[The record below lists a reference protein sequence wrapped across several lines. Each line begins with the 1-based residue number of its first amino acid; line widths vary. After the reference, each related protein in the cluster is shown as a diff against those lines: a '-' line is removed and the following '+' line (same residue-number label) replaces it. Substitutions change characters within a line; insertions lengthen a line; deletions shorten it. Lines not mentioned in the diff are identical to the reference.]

1 MKELQESIVTASMR
15 FSGVVSQ
22 AVDDEINSDVD
33 MVFKRVFTEVSK
45 NYRPFSH
52 VDQIYTSI
60 EGLSFFVHCVNR
72 VCYRPNDDT
81 LRQKLFDPTVISIV
95 ELFAT
100 IIHSQSQ
107 DVNQEEVQSDLIAL
121 LSEREMQYAS
131 LPSVI
136 GRDEND
142 KQCVWQVA
150 GSIIAQ
156 SIGGVAIPALERKL
170 GRLARDFLEVL
181 IRVELLN
188 GIKELEIGA
197 KVKQIEQYI

>member
-1 MKELQESIVTASMR
+1 
-15 FSGVVSQ
+15 
-22 AVDDEINSDVD
+22 
-33 MVFKRVFTEVSK
+33 
-45 NYRPFSH
+45 
-52 VDQIYTSI
+52 
-60 EGLSFFVHCVNR
+60 
-72 VCYRPNDDT
+72 
-81 LRQKLFDPTVISIV
+81 
-95 ELFAT
+95 
-100 IIHSQSQ
+100 
-107 DVNQEEVQSDLIAL
+107 
-121 LSEREMQYAS
+121 MQYAS